1 MQRKIDIIGF
11 DEVSDIFAI
20 MRFRLNSEESYAKSY
35 VLPENM
41 EEDLKI
47 MRGYLETFTPVDP
60 KFKLLF
66 DLDAHSISFMSE
78 YHFSMKLQKEGFN
91 LEELIKVISEDV
103 EFKNKVIA
111 YYLEDSFSTET
122 DLKKK
127 ILFECEELDIRY
139 RYMLLQFVEFYDEY
153 MDELFQY
160 MRNLREELVV
170 VYSKH
175 VQLLEKVSVSFD
187 LEELVKYKKTLMDR
201 LEKKTRIRV
210 TFSLINQ
217 YLVCFGSNG
226 ETVGWL
232 ILGVGYQTLVEK
244 LWKKEVSIAEMCSAL
259 SDDLRLRIVREAWSE
274 GEITPTLICKK
285 FGLPYSV
292 VGYHLDIL
300 KRSRILCAQVRRR
313 NTAYQINTESVKEL
327 SKLIGRFAEK

>member
-78 YHFSMKLQKEGFN
+78 YHFSMN
-91 LEELIKVISEDV
+91 V

-127 ILFECEELDIRY
+127 ILFECEELDIQY
-139 RYMLLQFVEFYDEY
+139 RYMLLQFVEFYDDY
-153 MDELFQY
+153 MDELFRY

-201 LEKKTRIRV
+201 LEKKTRVRV
-210 TFSLINQ
+210 TFSLFNQ

-313 NTAYQINTESVKEL
+313 NTAYQINTEAVKEL